1 VILQFK
7 VEMKHTLVPGHT
19 GEITITEIL
28 LKVALNT
35 INPNPLDNESGTIS
49 CSAGLY

>member
-19 GEITITEIL
+19 GEITLPNGFSLQELINKSSDCICLSMYHITMI
-28 LKVALNT
+28 
-35 INPNPLDNESGTIS
+35 
-49 CSAGLY
+49 YR